1 VQRESA
7 GAGAKRI
14 PGRMR
19 PRPPSRAAR
28 VASDADLMHPTYGSA
43 IGTASRRGFLLG
55 MAAGAASAASAASA
69 RASAVT
75 DPRNALSPIDWGDPV
90 SRLEAIVRMLGRSDG
105 GIALRWTDGVLVA
118 RVDAVT
124 TPLFRVLSQI
134 YSRHRR
140 RADGGWDAALFEM
153 VYFVDLE
160 SRALLETWR
169 NPLTGQVVPVP
180 QTTLGPTRL
189 TYLPSLEVTRP
200 PMPGLDMS
208 FDHRVLVEGVS
219 GDDLWVT
226 ERLDSFMAPPAPGVP
241 PFGFHEAFTFHASA
255 AALADRSRAHVESTV
270 QKFNVLGWRPWMAM
284 GDRPG
289 TTVTRGF
296 GRVVADRAGLPVV
309 FQQLN
314 QLHGKA
320 ILWDLDAILEL

>member
-1 VQRESA
+1 MS
-7 GAGAKRI
+7 
-14 PGRMR
+14 
-19 PRPPSRAAR
+19 PSIDRRALIA
-28 VASDADLMHPTYGSA
+28 
-43 IGTASRRGFLLG
+43 G
-55 MAAGAASAASAASA
+55 MAAGACAGVPAAALAATAAATATRSP
-69 RASAVT
+69 SPSLDWD
-75 DPRNALSPIDWGDPV
+75 DPAT
-90 SRLEAIVRMLGRSDG
+90 RLESIIRILGRSDG
-105 GIALRWTDGVLVA
+105 GIALRWSDGVLVA
-118 RVDAVT
+118 RVDAIT

-140 RADGGWDAALFEM
+140 RADGSWDAALFEM

-189 TYLPSLEVTRP
+189 TYLPSLEITRP

-208 FDHRVLVEGVS
+208 FDHRVLVEGHS

-226 ERLDSFMAPPAPGVP
+226 ERLDSVMASPAPGVP

-255 AALADRSRAHVESTV
+255 AALAERSRPHVGSIV

-296 GRVVADRAGLPVV
+296 GRVVSDRAALPAV

-314 QLHGKA
+314 QSHGKA
-320 ILWDLDAILEL
+320 ILEDLESILEL